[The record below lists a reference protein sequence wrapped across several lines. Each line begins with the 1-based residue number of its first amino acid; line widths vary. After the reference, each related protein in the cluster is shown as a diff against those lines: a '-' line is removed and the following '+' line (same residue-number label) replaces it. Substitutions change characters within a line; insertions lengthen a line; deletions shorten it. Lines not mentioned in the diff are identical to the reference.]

1 MALGK
6 CPPLYVSSLYHKA
19 EKNCHVHILLF
30 FFSKI
35 YFHSGGFILKK
46 FLVAILFSVFVISL
60 SSCAF
65 AEYYNEGHAGSEA
78 DPYVID
84 SNADM
89 VLLRDRVN
97 AGTEEGGKYYKLTQN
112 LTLSSYTLW
121 NPIGTDSKTF
131 TGHFDGNNMGV
142 QVNMIDGES
151 VNDPQ
156 LHPVEIGRAGNAGLF
171 GTVATE
177 DDTYAIKNLNVT
189 GTVKGQ
195 YAGGIAAR
203 LNSGIIENCSFNG
216 VIEAYF
222 NSLGHKDYLG
232 GIVSRMFG
240 GLIKNC
246 SFKGTMTSNYT
257 WSDLVRAGG
266 ITGGIG
272 GGSIENCSADGS
284 IKLESTAGGTS
295 AGGISGY
302 VQIANFQAIKDCTF
316 SGTLESGRIAGGIA
330 GYVSGGTLQNNHV
343 IAVSNSNS
351 VITGTYLAGGI
362 AGRIGEVAVV
372 DSCDVAAGTVITAKT
387 EASGGIVGL
396 VNNNSTVQ
404 NNISYAVAS
413 GDTTNKGGVIGKVDA
428 ATSTFSNNRYSSAA
442 HGIGLDDNG
451 VSSER
456 GCIRVGADFTIS
468 TSETLTAYVNTQ
480 YSVVLELN
488 PVGSATWTLA
498 TGSSLPNNL
507 TLNSTTGEISGIP
520 QTEGTYT
527 FVIQATRSTGT
538 ATKGFTLTVNKA
550 GSNTLSI
557 TTTSLP
563 SGVIN
568 TAYSATLTSSPS
580 GASWKYSGNWP
591 TDLTLNASTGAIS
604 GTPKT
609 SGTYNFTVQATLNGV
624 TASKSLSITITDNA
638 NQQNNNNNNNNT
650 NDPGRPEGSSSS
662 SGCEIGF
669 GIFGLVILGSMLILK
684 RQK

>member
-1 MALGK
+1 M
-6 CPPLYVSSLYHKA
+6 
-19 EKNCHVHILLF
+19 
-30 FFSKI
+30 
-35 YFHSGGFILKK
+35 KK

-78 DPYVID
+78 DPYAID

-112 LTLSSYTLW
+112 LTMSEYTNW
-121 NPIGTDSKTF
+121 DTIGIEKYPF
-131 TGHFDGNNMGV
+131 KGHFDGNNLGI
-142 QVNMIDGES
+142 QVNMTANRDMSGI
-151 VNDPQ
+151 
-156 LHPVEIGRAGNAGLF
+156 F
-171 GTVATE
+171 GVISTTE
-177 DDTYAIKNLNVT
+177 GYAVKNLAVS
-189 GTVKGQ
+189 GHVGGLIS
-195 YAGGIAAR
+195 GGIIAR
-203 LNSGIIENCSFNG
+203 LNSGNVENCSFNG
-216 VIEAYF
+216 TVENTYGSPAR
-222 NSLGHKDYLG
+222 NG
-232 GIVSRMFG
+232 GIVGYLAG
-240 GLIKNC
+240 GTVKNC
-246 SFKGTMTSNYT
+246 SFSGNVNEIHSYNN
-257 WSDLVRAGG
+257 LAAGG
-266 ITGGIG
+266 IAGYMT
-272 GGSIENCSADGS
+272 GGSIENC
-284 IKLESTAGGTS
+284 TS
-295 AGGISGY
+295 NANIQVDSGRDNIWAGGIVGY
-302 VQIANFQAIKDCTF
+302 AQVAGFQAIKDCTF
-316 SGTLESGRIAGGIA
+316 SGTINSKRYSGGIV
-330 GYVSGGTLQNNHV
+330 GYISGGNLQNNHV
-343 IAVSNSNS
+343 TSVSNSFSSINGDY
-351 VITGTYLAGGI
+351 VAGGI
-362 AGRIGEVAVV
+362 AGRIGDNVILE
-372 DSCDVAAGTVITAKT
+372 SCDVVAGTSITAKT
-387 EASGGIVGL
+387 EASGGIIGL
-396 VNNNSTVQ
+396 VNNDSTVR
-404 NNISYAVAS
+404 NNISYANVS

-428 ATSTFSNNRYSSAA
+428 ATSTFSNNKYSSAA

-568 TAYSATLTSSPS
+568 TAYTATLTSSPS

-624 TASKSLSITITDNA
+624 TASKSLSITITDN
-638 NQQNNNNNNNNT
+638 
-650 NDPGRPEGSSSS
+650 
-662 SGCEIGF
+662 
-669 GIFGLVILGSMLILK
+669 
-684 RQK
+684 

>member
-1 MALGK
+1 M
-6 CPPLYVSSLYHKA
+6 
-19 EKNCHVHILLF
+19 
-30 FFSKI
+30 
-35 YFHSGGFILKK
+35 KK

-78 DPYVID
+78 DPYAID

-112 LTLSSYTLW
+112 LTMSEYTNW
-121 NPIGTDSKTF
+121 DTIGIEKYPF
-131 TGHFDGNNMGV
+131 KGHFDGNNLGI
-142 QVNMIDGES
+142 QVNMTANRDMSGI
-151 VNDPQ
+151 
-156 LHPVEIGRAGNAGLF
+156 F
-171 GTVATE
+171 GVISTTE
-177 DDTYAIKNLNVT
+177 GYAVKNLAVS
-189 GTVKGQ
+189 GHVGGLIS
-195 YAGGIAAR
+195 GGIIAR
-203 LNSGIIENCSFNG
+203 LNSGNVENCSFNG
-216 VIEAYF
+216 TVENTYGSPAR
-222 NSLGHKDYLG
+222 NG
-232 GIVSRMFG
+232 GIVGYLAG
-240 GLIKNC
+240 GTVKNC
-246 SFKGTMTSNYT
+246 SFSGNVNEIHSYNN
-257 WSDLVRAGG
+257 LAAGG
-266 ITGGIG
+266 IAGYMT
-272 GGSIENCSADGS
+272 GGSIENC
-284 IKLESTAGGTS
+284 TS
-295 AGGISGY
+295 NANIQVDSGRDNIWAGGIVGY
-302 VQIANFQAIKDCTF
+302 AQVAGFQAIKDCTF
-316 SGTLESGRIAGGIA
+316 SGTINSKRYSGGIA
-330 GYVSGGTLQNNHV
+330 GYISGGNLQNNHV
-343 IAVSNSNS
+343 TSVSNSFSSINGDY
-351 VITGTYLAGGI
+351 VAGGI
-362 AGRIGEVAVV
+362 AGRIGDNVILE
-372 DSCDVAAGTVITAKT
+372 SCDVVAGTSITAKT
-387 EASGGIVGL
+387 EASGGIIGL
-396 VNNNSTVQ
+396 VNNDSTVR
-404 NNISYAVAS
+404 NNISYANVS
-413 GDTTNKGGVIGKVDA
+413 GDTANKGGVIGKVDA
-428 ATSTFSNNRYSSAA
+428 ATSTFSNNKYSSAA

-568 TAYSATLTSSPS
+568 TAYTATLTSSPS
-580 GASWKYSGNWP
+580 GANWKYSGNWP

-624 TASKSLSITITDNA
+624 TASKSLSISITDSA
-638 NQQNNNNNNNNT
+638 NQQNNNNNNNT
-650 NDPGRPEGSSSS
+650 TDPGHPEGSSSS

>member
-1 MALGK
+1 M
-6 CPPLYVSSLYHKA
+6 
-19 EKNCHVHILLF
+19 
-30 FFSKI
+30 
-35 YFHSGGFILKK
+35 KK

-78 DPYVID
+78 DPYAID

-112 LTLSSYTLW
+112 LTMSEYTNW
-121 NPIGTDSKTF
+121 DTIGIEKYPF
-131 TGHFDGNNMGV
+131 KGHFDGNNLGI
-142 QVNMIDGES
+142 QVNMTANRDMSGI
-151 VNDPQ
+151 
-156 LHPVEIGRAGNAGLF
+156 F
-171 GTVATE
+171 GVISTTE
-177 DDTYAIKNLNVT
+177 GYAVKNLAVS
-189 GTVKGQ
+189 GHVGGLIS
-195 YAGGIAAR
+195 GGIIAR
-203 LNSGIIENCSFNG
+203 LNSGNVENCSFNG
-216 VIEAYF
+216 TVENTYGSPAR
-222 NSLGHKDYLG
+222 NG
-232 GIVSRMFG
+232 GIVGYLAG
-240 GLIKNC
+240 GTVKNC
-246 SFKGTMTSNYT
+246 SFSGNVNEIHSYNN
-257 WSDLVRAGG
+257 LAAGG
-266 ITGGIG
+266 IAGYMT
-272 GGSIENCSADGS
+272 GGSIENC
-284 IKLESTAGGTS
+284 TS
-295 AGGISGY
+295 NANIQVDSGRDNIWAGGIVGY
-302 VQIANFQAIKDCTF
+302 AQVAGFQAIKDCTF
-316 SGTLESGRIAGGIA
+316 SGTINSKRYSGGIV
-330 GYVSGGTLQNNHV
+330 GYISGGNLQNNHV
-343 IAVSNSNS
+343 TSVSNSFSSINGDY
-351 VITGTYLAGGI
+351 VAGGI
-362 AGRIGEVAVV
+362 AGRIGDNVILE
-372 DSCDVAAGTVITAKT
+372 SCDVVAGTSITAKT
-387 EASGGIVGL
+387 EASGGIIGL
-396 VNNNSTVQ
+396 VNNDSTVR
-404 NNISYAVAS
+404 NNISYANVS
-413 GDTTNKGGVIGKVDA
+413 GDTTNKGGVIGKVVA

-527 FVIQATRSTGT
+527 FVIQATRNTGT

-568 TAYSATLTSSPS
+568 TAYTATLTSSPS
-580 GASWKYSGNWP
+580 GANWKYSGNWP

-624 TASKSLSITITDNA
+624 TASKSLSISITDSA
-638 NQQNNNNNNNNT
+638 NQQNNNNNNNT
-650 NDPGRPEGSSSS
+650 TDPGHPEGSSSS

>member
-1 MALGK
+1 M
-6 CPPLYVSSLYHKA
+6 
-19 EKNCHVHILLF
+19 
-30 FFSKI
+30 
-35 YFHSGGFILKK
+35 KK

-65 AEYYNEGHAGSEA
+65 AEYYNEGHAGSA
-78 DPYVID
+78 TDPYAID

-112 LTLSSYTLW
+112 LTMSEYTNW
-121 NPIGTDSKTF
+121 DTIGIEKYPF
-131 TGHFDGNNMGV
+131 KGHFDGNNLGI
-142 QVNMIDGES
+142 QVNMTANRDMSGI
-151 VNDPQ
+151 
-156 LHPVEIGRAGNAGLF
+156 F
-171 GTVATE
+171 GVISTTE
-177 DDTYAIKNLNVT
+177 GYAVKNLAVS
-189 GTVKGQ
+189 GHV
-195 YAGGIAAR
+195 GGRVSGGVIAR
-203 LNSGIIENCSFNG
+203 LNSGNVEKCSFNG
-216 VIEAYF
+216 TVENTYGSPAR
-222 NSLGHKDYLG
+222 NG
-232 GIVSRMFG
+232 GIVGYLAG
-240 GLIKNC
+240 GTVKNC
-246 SFKGTMTSNYT
+246 SFSGNVNEIHSYNN
-257 WSDLVRAGG
+257 LAAGG
-266 ITGGIG
+266 IAGYMT
-272 GGSIENCSADGS
+272 GGSIENC
-284 IKLESTAGGTS
+284 TS
-295 AGGISGY
+295 NANIQVDSGRDNIWAGGIVGY
-302 VQIANFQAIKDCTF
+302 AQVAGFQAIKDCTF
-316 SGTLESGRIAGGIA
+316 SGTINSKRYSGGIV
-330 GYVSGGTLQNNHV
+330 GYISGGNLQNNHV
-343 IAVSNSNS
+343 TSVSNSFSSINGDY
-351 VITGTYLAGGI
+351 VAGGI
-362 AGRIGEVAVV
+362 AGRIGDNVILE
-372 DSCDVAAGTVITAKT
+372 SCDVVAGTSITAKT
-387 EASGGIVGL
+387 EASGGIIGL
-396 VNNNSTVQ
+396 VNNDSTVR
-404 NNISYAVAS
+404 NNISYANVS
-413 GDTTNKGGVIGKVDA
+413 GDTTNKGGVIGKVVA

-624 TASKSLSITITDNA
+624 TASKSLSISITDTA

-650 NDPGRPEGSSSS
+650 NDPGHPEGSSSS